1 MTSLEKVVQ
10 FGANT
15 PLSISLPPAYIVIL
29 ETMANLA
36 GRNVEELAAKRLM
49 QIIIEDVI
57 FDDGYYGELIAKS
70 WKEDL
75 KDDSYFK
82 DVCG

>member
-1 MTSLEKVVQ
+1 MTSLEKAMQ
-10 FGANT
+10 FGANK
-15 PLSISLPPAYIVIL
+15 PLSISLPPIYFDIL

-36 GRNVEELAAKRLM
+36 GRDINELATKRLM
-49 QIIIEDVI
+49 QIIIEDVV
-57 FDDGYYGELIAKS
+57 FDEGYYAELITKS